1 MGLQDRE
8 WFQESRNNR
17 SSAPIHS
24 PRQQP
29 RPRGFFSHFFV
40 LVLGI
45 VIGMVVAD
53 LHWLDM
59 LRQQLPF

>member
-17 SSAPIHS
+17 SSARTHL
-24 PRQQP
+24 PRHQP
-29 RPRGFFSHFFV
+29 RRRRFFSHFVV

>member
-8 WFQESRNNR
+8 WFQESLNNR
-17 SSAPIHS
+17 SSVRTHL
-24 PRQQP
+24 PRQQL
-29 RPRGFFSHFFV
+29 RRRGFFSHFFV

>member
-1 MGLQDRE
+1 VGLQDRE

-17 SSAPIHS
+17 SSARIHL
-24 PRQQP
+24 PR
-29 RPRGFFSHFFV
+29 RPARRVRFSHFVF

>member
-1 MGLQDRE
+1 
-8 WFQESRNNR
+8 
-17 SSAPIHS
+17 
-24 PRQQP
+24 
-29 RPRGFFSHFFV
+29 V

-59 LRQQLPF
+59 LRQHLPF

>member
-8 WFQESRNNR
+8 WMQRTGPSRSTQTR
-17 SSAPIHS
+17 FHK
-24 PRQQP
+24 QHQP
-29 RPRGFFSHFFV
+29 RKAFFSHFVV

-45 VIGMVVAD
+45 VIGMVAAD

-59 LRQQLPF
+59 LRQQLPL

>member
-17 SSAPIHS
+17 SSARIHS

-29 RPRGFFSHFFV
+29 RRRGFFSHFVV

-59 LRQQLPF
+59 LQQHLPF